1 VNNAQHKQIYVE
13 AWRPF
18 PNNPIWCCD
27 FTDVNHEVYRPDL
40 GGMVGYFSASQ
51 WPVWHKITGN
61 TVTVTFVSNHS
72 FTRAEAIQIAAD
84 IIAGKVRSF
93 AIDLSLI

>member
-1 VNNAQHKQIYVE
+1 MTKTQHKIIYVE

-27 FTDVNHEVYRPDL
+27 FSDVNWEVYRPEL

-51 WPVWHKITGN
+51 WPIWYKIIGS
-61 TVTVTFVSNHS
+61 TVTVTFVSNNAFS
-72 FTRAEAIQIAAD
+72 RVEAIQISAD